1 VKKATKLAV
10 IFVVLLAIAAVP
22 LYFYMRQNAG
32 SEGTIQVKGAVNNP
46 ANITVSELKTFPP
59 VTVQVTLTSSSS
71 PQENGVFNY
80 TGVPV
85 RSLLEQA
92 DAFENAASVY
102 VQASDGYGTTLPLQ
116 EVMQNEETILAYE
129 KDGEPLEPITEGG
142 EGPVRLVIA
151 TDEFAQRWIKSV
163 AVIEVS

>member
-129 KDGEPLEPITEGG
+129 KDGEPLMPLTEGG